1 MFVSHLKVRNWRNF
15 PIIDV
20 DFQKRLFII
29 GPNASGKSNLMDIF
43 RFLRDIAKPEGGG
56 LQKAVA
62 DRGGMAKIRNL
73 AARRDPDIS
82 IEIRF
87 SDSPE
92 GNGTFR
98 YELGLKQQARGR
110 KNTLVSYERVSRN
123 AEIILNRPNQDDY
136 EDIIRLTQTYLEQIA
151 VNQKFRDIVK
161 FFQTITYNHFVPSLF
176 RHTNMIR
183 GIRGGDDPYGQDFL
197 ENMARENERTRR
209 ARLSRIEQVLKLA
222 VPRIEH
228 LEFIRDQVT
237 GQPHLQVLYP
247 HWRPRAGIQQE
258 DQLSDGTL
266 RLIGILWSLLD
277 GDSLLMLE
285 EPELNL
291 HSGIV
296 KQLAAIILRVQQNT
310 GRQVLISTHNPEL
323 LADSNVN
330 GQEVLLLKPILEGS
344 EAFIVTEVSDAFLTL
359 ERDAVE
365 EQLMI
370 NKTRTENLDQ
380 LNLFE

>member
-110 KNTLVSYERVSRN
+110 KNT
-123 AEIILNRPNQDDY
+123 
-136 EDIIRLTQTYLEQIA
+136 
-151 VNQKFRDIVK
+151 
-161 FFQTITYNHFVPSLF
+161 
-176 RHTNMIR
+176 
-183 GIRGGDDPYGQDFL
+183 
-197 ENMARENERTRR
+197 
-209 ARLSRIEQVLKLA
+209 
-222 VPRIEH
+222 
-228 LEFIRDQVT
+228 
-237 GQPHLQVLYP
+237 
-247 HWRPRAGIQQE
+247 
-258 DQLSDGTL
+258 
-266 RLIGILWSLLD
+266 
-277 GDSLLMLE
+277 
-285 EPELNL
+285 
-291 HSGIV
+291 
-296 KQLAAIILRVQQNT
+296 
-310 GRQVLISTHNPEL
+310 
-323 LADSNVN
+323 
-330 GQEVLLLKPILEGS
+330 
-344 EAFIVTEVSDAFLTL
+344 
-359 ERDAVE
+359 
-365 EQLMI
+365 
-370 NKTRTENLDQ
+370 
-380 LNLFE
+380 